1 MTRLDASATAHVD
14 AMAHPR
20 REQIEGAR
28 EAVLAADDRLVES
41 VKWNA
46 PSYALGEHLVTLR
59 LRPGDRVEVIL
70 HRGVAARADSVAPVL
85 EDPRLDWRAPDRA
98 VRTLDHDEDPHLLTP
113 LVRQWLAAV
122 APRGEGTPERRGD
135 PE

>member
-20 REQIEGAR
+20 REQIEAVR

-46 PSYALGEHLVTLR
+46 PSYAIGAHLVTLR
-59 LRPGDRVEVIL
+59 LRPGDRVELIL
-70 HRGVAARADSVAPVL
+70 HRGVAPRADAVAPVL
-85 EDPRLDWRAPDRA
+85 DDPRLDWRAPDRA
-98 VRTLDHDEDPHLLTP
+98 VRALAPEEDPRLLTP
-113 LVRQWLAAV
+113 LVHQWLAAV
-122 APRGEGTPERRGD
+122 APRAEGTPDRRDGQ
-135 PE
+135 E